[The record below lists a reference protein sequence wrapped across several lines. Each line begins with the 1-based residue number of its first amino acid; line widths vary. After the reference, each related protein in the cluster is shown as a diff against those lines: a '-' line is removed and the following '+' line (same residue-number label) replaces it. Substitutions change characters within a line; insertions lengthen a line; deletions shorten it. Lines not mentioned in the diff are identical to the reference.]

1 MSWEAGLGAFRHWEA
16 SLSRGS
22 RWEDGVTRFLRLR
35 SPAIQLAHSAPSL
48 LLRFLIFLMQIT
60 ASGLPGISLHSSLLG
75 RRLGIA
81 RLNRK
86 EKVGGVVRSTLTPKL
101 TSLICYRSNWAP
113 YIDLGVTGWLALPSW
128 VLSVVS
134 LPHPRDKCILPK

>member
-22 RWEDGVTRFLRLR
+22 RWEEGATRFLMPR
-35 SPAIQLAHSAPSL
+35 SPAMQLAHSASSL
-48 LLRFLIFLMQIT
+48 LLRFLIFLIQIT
-60 ASGLPGISLHSSLLG
+60 ASGVPGISLRSSILG

-86 EKVGGVVRSTLTPKL
+86 EKVPGGGCILTPKL

-134 LPHPRDKCILPK
+134 LPHPCYKCILSK